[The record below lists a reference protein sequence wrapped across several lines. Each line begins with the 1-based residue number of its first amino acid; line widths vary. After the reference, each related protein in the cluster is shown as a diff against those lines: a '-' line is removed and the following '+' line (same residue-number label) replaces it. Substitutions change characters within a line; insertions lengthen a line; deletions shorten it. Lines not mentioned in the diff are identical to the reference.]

1 MKDKLPFI
9 DYQRAYCLSRCYVYE
24 CVFIT
29 CQDAMFMD
37 AYLLPVKMQCLW
49 MRMNGCNRGMQPA
62 EKVCP
67 EADS

>member
-37 AYLLPVKMQCLW
+37 AYEW
-49 MRMNGCNRGMQPA
+49 MQPGDA
-62 EKVCP
+62 TG
-67 EADS
+67 